1 MNDDWG
7 RHEVE
12 RLLSALDETAR
23 WTANDAFIFFGHR
36 YHVGREEIMPLLVK
50 EWRRIQGAENYFKHR
65 RKKLVDAAV
74 ENLPHAEQIR
84 VLLEDMT
91 TAALETSKSGPEDPT
106 LPPLEAITGIE
117 LVRDVLEEYPAKTK
131 AFMALYDLTIEE
143 IERIDDMRRGSV
155 GHFAWE
161 MHRRVGHSH
170 DEHIA
175 ALIGP
180 TIGWRHL
187 RKETVRNCLVAFQK
201 KYA

>member
-1 MNDDWG
+1 MSDDWG

-12 RLLSALDETAR
+12 RLFSALDEDSR
-23 WTANDAFIFFGHR
+23 WEAHDAFVFFKLR
-36 YHVGREEIMPLLVK
+36 DVDREAIMPLLVG
-50 EWRRIQGAENYFKHR
+50 EWRRIQGAENYFEHQR
-65 RKKLVDAAV
+65 QKLVDDAV
-74 ENLPHAEQIR
+74 SNLPHAERIR

-91 TAALETSKSGPEDPT
+91 TAAHETRKSGVEDPT

-117 LVRDVLEEYPAKTK
+117 LVRDVLEEYPAKTE

-143 IERIDDMRRGSV
+143 IERIDNMRRWSI

-161 MHRRVGHSH
+161 MYRRVGHSH

-180 TIGWRHL
+180 AIGWHL
-187 RKETVRNCLVAFQK
+187 LESQTVRNCLNAFRK